1 MNDSFFEI
9 QQRDLAVLIEE
20 HGETVTLTQNK
31 ADTPFYVL
39 VCSFPGA
46 PNWVR
51 EYRQRDETNWFVAR
65 VVGSDLPTGLSAKVA
80 VTDSIGTKFT
90 MQDFKPIGRPHNGKF
105 VGYMLALVTNTR
117 LGGL

>member
-1 MNDSFFEI
+1 MNESFFEV

-20 HGETVTLTQNK
+20 HGETVTLTQNN
-31 ADTPFYVL
+31 AEVSINMMIVSVPD
-39 VCSFPGA
+39 A

-51 EYRQRDETNWFVAR
+51 DYRQRDEASWFVAR
-65 VVGSDLPTGLSAKVA
+65 VVGSDLPIGLSAKVT

>member
-1 MNDSFFEI
+1 MNESFFEI

-20 HGETVTLTQNK
+20 HGETVTLTQNSTD
-31 ADTPFYVL
+31 AVISMMIVSVPD
-39 VCSFPGA
+39 A

-51 EYRQRDETNWFVAR
+51 EYRQRDETNWFIGR
-65 VVGSDLPTGLSAKVA
+65 VVGSDLPTGLSAKVT
-80 VTDSIGTKFT
+80 VTDSVGAKFT
-90 MQDFKPIGRPHNGKF
+90 MQDFKPIGRPLNGKF